1 MKTALLHIGI
11 PRTGTT
17 SFQQWVYQHRSMLE
31 TAAGITM
38 YESFVPHVRKS
49 QIHPE
54 LLLLSQ
60 RPERDCVSKLKIEN
74 WATEAWQ
81 DGARELVATAVNSD
95 AETIMFTHEG
105 LFLLR
110 HPDEVERLAH
120 LLAPREIRVA
130 VCLREPQSFLCSYR
144 GHMHRNDLA
153 LSSEPSS
160 SFYLQ
165 DDSWIVDWADLLR
178 VWRSVLGES
187 NVVAI
192 DYEHAMLEFDSTTQP
207 ILEAFGINTNGFPVM
222 NALHANRSRTSSVE
236 TVANLVK
243 RRVRRYFL

>member
-1 MKTALLHIGI
+1 VSTALLHIGV

-17 SFQQWVYQHRSMLE
+17 SFQQWVYHHRSMLE
-31 TAAGITM
+31 AAVGITM
-38 YESFVPHVRKS
+38 YDSFVPHVRKS
-49 QIHPE
+49 RIHPE

-81 DGARELVATAVNSD
+81 GGARELVATAVKSD

-144 GHMHRNDLA
+144 GHMHRNDIP
-153 LSSEPSS
+153 LSADPSS
-160 SFYLQ
+160 SLYME
-165 DDSWIVDWADLLR
+165 DASWLVDWADILR

-192 DYEHAMLEFDSTTQP
+192 DYEQAMLAFGSTTQP
-207 ILEAFGINTNGFPVM
+207 ILEAFGITTEGLPAMNTLF
-222 NALHANRSRTSSVE
+222 ANRSRTSGLDRLTKRV
-236 TVANLVK
+236 T